1 MTTKQ
6 RKPGIGRLQLLSIA
20 AVFIVPLALAAWLYY
35 SDTSLVPDSGTNNG
49 ALLLPIISLRDEMP
63 ASTLHDVQLNH
74 WLMLYPN
81 AATCDAECDEALIR
95 LRQSRLMLGKDMQR
109 VSRVLL
115 HGDSAP
121 DTVDIDEQH
130 AGLITIS
137 DKGLIRLLEQKRPK
151 ELGPGGCYLID
162 PLGNLV
168 MYFPPDLNPKE
179 MVGDIKHLLRLSHIG

>member
-74 WLMLYPN
+74 WL
-81 AATCDAECDEALIR
+81 AECCCTVIQRPIQWILMSSTQAL
-95 LRQSRLMLGKDMQR
+95 
-109 VSRVLL
+109 
-115 HGDSAP
+115 
-121 DTVDIDEQH
+121 
-130 AGLITIS
+130 
-137 DKGLIRLLEQKRPK
+137 
-151 ELGPGGCYLID
+151 
-162 PLGNLV
+162 
-168 MYFPPDLNPKE
+168 
-179 MVGDIKHLLRLSHIG
+179 